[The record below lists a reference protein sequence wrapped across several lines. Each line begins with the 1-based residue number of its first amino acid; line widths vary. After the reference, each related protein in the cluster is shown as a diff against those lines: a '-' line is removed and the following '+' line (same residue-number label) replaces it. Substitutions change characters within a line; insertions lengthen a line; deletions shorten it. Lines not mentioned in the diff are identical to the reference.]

1 MTLRATASLLFSHV
15 FDTQR
20 TLRIS
25 AVPAGRSRSMRDQHQ
40 SIRDQHPRPRRRAG
54 RPPAGARAGE
64 KVRDYPQLSVRVPH
78 EFKARLNALSAV
90 TGLAQW
96 RVIVEAINCFIS
108 DLPPTDR
115 ALVDGLSERLL
126 KAS

>member
-1 MTLRATASLLFSHV
+1 
-15 FDTQR
+15 
-20 TLRIS
+20 
-25 AVPAGRSRSMRDQHQ
+25 
-40 SIRDQHPRPRRRAG
+40 
-54 RPPAGARAGE
+54 
-64 KVRDYPQLSVRVPH
+64 VRVPH

-96 RVIVEAINCFIS
+96 RVIVEAINCFVS

-115 ALVDGLSERLL
+115 ALVDGISERLM